1 MKRSNKARKSELD
14 NPVESEVIQEIVV
27 MRPQRL
33 ILAPPIVDVT
43 VIPTLDIKGD
53 IFAATHPV
61 VYEKA
66 KTWLLALTEDE
77 IPSTDALALSLGIS
91 AQRLSKFRQAN
102 GELDEIC
109 NLIET
114 ASRERLRVSA
124 LKGKVVPQIA
134 ALVMKHLGYVE
145 RVDITSKGESVNAPP
160 LTDEQRKLLS
170 APPRI

>member
-1 MKRSNKARKSELD
+1 MKRLKPRKTEFEDPL
-14 NPVESEVIQEIVV
+14 EAEVVPEMVI
-27 MRPQRL
+27 MRPQKL
-33 ILAPPIVDVT
+33 VLAPPIVDVT
-43 VIPTLDIKGD
+43 VLPTLDIKGD
-53 IFAATHPV
+53 IFAATHPI

-91 AQRLSKFRQAN
+91 AQRLSKFRHAN

-170 APPRI
+170 SPPAL